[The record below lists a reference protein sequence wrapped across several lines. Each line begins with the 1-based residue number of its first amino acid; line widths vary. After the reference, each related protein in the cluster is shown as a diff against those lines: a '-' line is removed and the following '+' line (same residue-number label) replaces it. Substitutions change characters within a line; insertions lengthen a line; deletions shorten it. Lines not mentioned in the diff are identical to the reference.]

1 MGVQIIYRLIVC
13 VQIFY
18 KKKAILKI
26 CQLNPL
32 DIDSNKLFL
41 VSVRFTHLKADW
53 ELSVVISSR
62 VVTVVVPDLLYN

>member
-1 MGVQIIYRLIVC
+1 M
-13 VQIFY
+13 
-18 KKKAILKI
+18 AILKI

-41 VSVRFTHLKADW
+41 VSLRFTHLKADW